1 MKSPLIKKIEFTLF
15 KVRIPSIA
23 ADPSGFS
30 VWYDPGPGI
39 HQKRFSVKIYSD
51 AGHVGEYVPPLFRK
65 AACRAAA
72 ATKPACRW
80 WPRRYGWVWMGWKT
94 YSS

>member
-30 VWYDPGPGI
+30 VWYEPGPGI

-51 AGHVGEYVPPLFRK
+51 DGHVGEYVPPRSRADVIMP
-65 AACRAAA
+65 AAVALAH
-72 ATKPACRW
+72 
-80 WPRRYGWVWMGWKT
+80 
-94 YSS
+94 